1 MSKKKKNKNFL
12 KDLINVAKAKQR
24 EEEIFLHSKPINHSK
39 VSRNKKKYSR
49 KNYKIK
55 VWE

>member
-24 EEEIFLHSKPINHSK
+24 EEEISLHSKPINHSR

-55 VWE
+55 VGE

>member
-24 EEEIFLHSKPINHSK
+24 EEEISLHSKPINHSM

-55 VWE
+55 VGE